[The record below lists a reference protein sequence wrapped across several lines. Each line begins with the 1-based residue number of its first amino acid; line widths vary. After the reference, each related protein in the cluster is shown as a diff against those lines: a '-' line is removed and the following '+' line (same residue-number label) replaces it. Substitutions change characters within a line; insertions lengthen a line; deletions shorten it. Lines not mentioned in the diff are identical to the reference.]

1 MVERKSKY
9 RLFRLEFPYGV
20 HFGKRALEDT
30 DITFYADTLFS
41 AFCQEAVR
49 QGTLNRWLELFEK
62 KSFMDFG
69 RISLCKTGILFAETY
84 YVDKNRKAGRR
95 FC

>member
-30 DITFYADTLFS
+30 DITFSQILYFLRFVRKLFD
-41 AFCQEAVR
+41 R
-49 QGTLNRWLELFEK
+49 GL
-62 KSFMDFG
+62 
-69 RISLCKTGILFAETY
+69 
-84 YVDKNRKAGRR
+84 
-95 FC
+95 